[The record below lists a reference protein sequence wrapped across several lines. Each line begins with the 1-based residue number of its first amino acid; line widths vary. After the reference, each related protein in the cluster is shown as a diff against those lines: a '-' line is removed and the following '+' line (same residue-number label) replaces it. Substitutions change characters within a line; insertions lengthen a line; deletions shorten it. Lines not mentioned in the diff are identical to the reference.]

1 MVFGAIVI
9 GLLGTFYSFI
19 AEANLPTGTAW
30 LFVVVGVIVAV
41 CMGFFVAAACG
52 YMAGLI
58 GTSASPISGIG
69 ILGIITSSLVVL
81 GIGTAVSL
89 FNTAIGIKFAIAL
102 AIS

>member
-1 MVFGAIVI
+1 M
-9 GLLGTFYSFI
+9 
-19 AEANLPTGTAW
+19 GTAW
-30 LFVVVGVIVAV
+30 TFVVVGVIVAI

-81 GIGTAVSL
+81 GIGTAVGLFNALVNCIMLITVNKIAGKISETSL
-89 FNTAIGIKFAIAL
+89 F
-102 AIS
+102 